1 MNKVALGVD
10 KMIEFDEY
18 KIQIEELKELSKELG
33 VSL

>member
-1 MNKVALGVD
+1 MGLGVD

-18 KIQIEELKELSKELG
+18 KLQIEELKDLAKELG

>member
-1 MNKVALGVD
+1 MHEFALGVD